1 MLVSMELRGVPAADW
16 LAPLLDALTRVNS
29 SWLRGHPA
37 APSIYTAGVRYVA
50 EPVGQER
57 WRALPTVLETLTGDC
72 EDLACARA
80 AELRARGV
88 DASAWPI
95 LTSPPSSPVNVWHI
109 VVKLPDGSMEDP
121 SVRLGMAPWRS
132 ASAPL
137 LGGP

>member
-1 MLVSMELRGVPAADW
+1 MRVTMELRGVPAADW
-16 LAPLLDALTRVNS
+16 LLPLLDALTRVNL

-37 APSIYTAGVRYVA
+37 APSIYDVGVRYVA
-50 EPVGQER
+50 EPVGTEQ
-57 WRALPTVLETLTGDC
+57 WRALPTVLSELVGDC

-88 DASAWPI
+88 DAVAWPI
-95 LTSPPSSPVNVWHI
+95 LTSPPGSPLNVWHI

-132 ASAPL
+132 SQTSN
-137 LGGP
+137 LGGA